1 MVIGYINIFNNMR
14 SLLSVLVTK
23 VTFYVI
29 PEEWFESLPKIS
41 VVCDVF
47 LINDS
52 RMFFS
57 EFSAIMRPTNI
68 FRRLSKAFSEV

>member
-1 MVIGYINIFNNMR
+1 MR
-14 SLLSVLVTK
+14 SLLNVLVTK

-52 RMFFS
+52 RMLFS

-68 FRRLSKAFSEV
+68 FRRLSKAFSEA